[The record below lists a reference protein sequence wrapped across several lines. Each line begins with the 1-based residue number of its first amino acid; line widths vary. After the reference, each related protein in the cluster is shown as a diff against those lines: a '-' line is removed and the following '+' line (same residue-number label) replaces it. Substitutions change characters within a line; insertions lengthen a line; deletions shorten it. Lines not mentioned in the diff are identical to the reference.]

1 MFGED
6 EKDPIPDKLPY
17 IVIIID
23 ELADLMTTCAKE
35 VTPHIGRLAAK
46 ARAAGINLILATQRP
61 DTKVIQGTIKSNIPG
76 RVAFKTASS
85 IDSRTIL
92 DSTGAE
98 SLIGR
103 GDMFYKNEK
112 NNLVRAQGA
121 LISEDEI
128 HRITSFISEHAPMQ
142 LDEKLTSKLA
152 KVKVARLEDE
162 LDEDEDDEDSK
173 ESAQNKREAVR
184 AAEKASNYKKA
195 VELLINEGRISI
207 SFLQQRLSIGYN
219 NAARICD
226 ELQKNNVL
234 GPQPKVGSRPI
245 LMSQD
250 ELRDLFDSLS
260 DNETESEEKSEEFI
274 EAQSIDYE
282 QNNVQEEEL

>member
-1 MFGED
+1 MESFEAVYSDIGLFNQALVGKWVFHGDYMFSQIGTLDGVESNNYEEFYINNWLPED
-6 EKDPIPDKLPY
+6 DPNYD
-17 IVIIID
+17 
-23 ELADLMTTCAKE
+23 
-35 VTPHIGRLAAK
+35 
-46 ARAAGINLILATQRP
+46 N
-61 DTKVIQGTIKSNIPG
+61 DT
-76 RVAFKTASS
+76 
-85 IDSRTIL
+85 L
-92 DSTGAE
+92 
-98 SLIGR
+98 
-103 GDMFYKNEK
+103 Y
-112 NNLVRAQGA
+112 
-121 LISEDEI
+121 
-128 HRITSFISEHAPMQ
+128 FIY
-142 LDEKLTSKLA
+142 
-152 KVKVARLEDE
+152 
-162 LDEDEDDEDSK
+162 DEDEDDADSK
-173 ESAQNKREAVR
+173 ESAQNRREAVR

-282 QNNVQEEEL
+282 QNNVQEEELWQALV